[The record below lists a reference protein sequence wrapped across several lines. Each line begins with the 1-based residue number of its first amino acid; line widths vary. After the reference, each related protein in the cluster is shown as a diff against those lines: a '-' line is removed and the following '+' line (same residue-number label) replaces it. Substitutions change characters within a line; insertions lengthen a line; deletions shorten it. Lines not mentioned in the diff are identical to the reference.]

1 MEQNHSEATY
11 CTKIS
16 KEDGKID
23 WNQSAR
29 EIFHKY
35 QAYSPWPGIFD
46 IYQGKRLLF
55 EKISFSDAI
64 ATDKKI

>member
-11 CTKIS
+11 CAKIS

-23 WNQSAR
+23 WNRGAR